1 MPSDQP
7 TGATLFLA
15 LSIPGVD
22 PSMDP
27 EIIADSIALV
37 LNEDRVRNG
46 GVDAAL
52 DDDAGFDRPEVE
64 PVMVAAIP
72 APQWLTPE
80 TLANLRRAA
89 SAGELPDPAVVR
101 PEPPPDGHRW
111 EWFIDEA
118 WRLAD
123 IDASC
128 RFMEAGKGCG
138 APAVARMKRGQ
149 RWFSYCGDHLY
160 GRHIHDGKVWAL
172 RLVPLPEAVAA
183 RSSQPRT
190 DLREQIAE
198 AIEERIKVW
207 FALHPERLQVAAL
220 DAAGSVLDLVARTHP
235 DPGEALWSGPI
246 SSLWRAFPDGL
257 GYAPNTE
264 VEVRVI
270 RVAGDE
276 G

>member
-1 MPSDQP
+1 MGD
-7 TGATLFLA
+7 
-15 LSIPGVD
+15 
-22 PSMDP
+22 
-27 EIIADSIALV
+27 
-37 LNEDRVRNG
+37 
-46 GVDAAL
+46 
-52 DDDAGFDRPEVE
+52 
-64 PVMVAAIP
+64 
-72 APQWLTPE
+72 
-80 TLANLRRAA
+80 
-89 SAGELPDPAVVR
+89 ELPDPTAVQ

-190 DLREQIAE
+190 DLRQHLTEVVRRAL
-198 AIEERIKVW
+198 IEDAGMPAAW
-207 FALHPERLQVAAL
+207 FPTEGAFVAKAVV
-220 DAAGSVLDLVARTHP
+220 DAVLDLVARTHP
-235 DPGEALWSGPI
+235 DPGEAL
-246 SSLWRAFPDGL
+246 LDGRSC
-257 GYAPNTE
+257 GYQLTE
-264 VEVRVI
+264 NGVLVTIEGQGKWLDLIDGTRVRVI
-270 RVAGDE
+270 RVADHEGDPDA
-276 G
+276 